1 MKINSIQ
8 LRFFLILVLGYLVF
22 NYFFKFWIGLC
33 APEGIYWAF
42 ANEHLNFIR
51 TYRHFLIG
59 GTGIICDIF
68 GLKYIYNDT
77 AIRIVGHGGI
87 KIVYSCLGYGIISI
101 LMALAIA
108 VPHQKIKN
116 RILFLLIGFILFTL
130 LNIVRLFVV
139 SFYAREASKM
149 SLDHHSAFNAFC
161 YLLILLG
168 MYWWI
173 QKSANRRVWK

>member
-1 MKINSIQ
+1 MTINKIQI
-8 LRFFLILVLGYLVF
+8 RFFVILIVGYLVF
-22 NYFFKFWIGLC
+22 SYFFKFWIGLC
-33 APEGIYWAF
+33 APGGIYWAF

-108 VPHQKIKN
+108 VPYQKIPQ
-116 RILFLLIGFILFTL
+116 RIVYLLFGFLCFSF
-130 LNIVRLFVV
+130 LNMMRLFIV
-139 SFYAREASKM
+139 SFYAHQARD
-149 SLDHHSAFNAFC
+149 LQIDHHLIFNFIC
-161 YLLILLG
+161 YLLIILG
-168 MYWWI
+168 IFLWI
-173 QKSANRRVWK
+173 KKAKLEQA